1 MLGRTNDT
9 DGDGMSDAYE
19 HLVSHTSPTN
29 ADAPLITFQPLSQDV
44 VAGDTATFTVAASG
58 PAPLA
63 YQWMLNGTN
72 IVGETNVSLSLGNI
86 VWDLAGDYSVRVTSP
101 VGLSV
106 TSSNATLWVED
117 PWGWY
122 YYHAPTYIPILSSR
136 QDFTF
141 KNGSTY
147 VIISPI
153 QFYGRTTV
161 QGGATIKFD
170 TWQNSTIQIMG
181 TLVTDTKPYLPAILT
196 CVDDDAYGDYVDWSN
211 DAPAMHTNG
220 VAYLDLTLAQDTQ
233 PAISNL
239 RLSYADQAVTIP
251 AAAGTLDVWDCQF
264 LQCNA
269 ALANTATNAA
279 AMGRLHNVLL
289 AGCQAAA
296 LCSGTNVTITGEHVT
311 ADVTDFSTGQA
322 QPARIG
328 LTNSIIVGAMP
339 SGSAVATDH
348 CAINPTAPV
357 FQTNAAG
364 SYYLTDGSPYHRA
377 GTTSISQRLLSALQQ
392 KSTQPPLALPALLS
406 IAGELTLGPQ
416 VSRYTNGAPDYGFY
430 YDALDYTVT
439 WMTNCGKMT
448 VLPGTAIGFRKEYSP
463 TLGHLT
469 WLGLDLREGSAFVG
483 QGTPTKPAV
492 FADIQFVQEQQQFP
506 CSAFFMFDF
515 WPNDSDDQAPSLDFR
530 FCNFYASPDANLFW
544 SGYDAYYD
552 YIYSPDSLVDWS
564 LQDCRLHGGRITL
577 GEPTGAMPDWIY
589 GSGAIS
595 WKNNLFDNVAIDLDP
610 TLYEFNSVVNCDLS
624 LDARNNLFLGGR
636 WFRMQPIPAAA
647 GNWVFKDNLFDKTDF
662 IQNTNSPL
670 DFNYNAYWPL
680 STSELAWDWYIY
692 PWYEA
697 NTNQLCATTN
707 GGGGNEQFFS
717 TAPPYQRG
725 PLADYYLP
733 ITTPLYHAGSRA
745 ATDAGLYHY
754 TTRVDQTKEGS
765 GALVNIGLHY
775 VATTGSGSSQPK
787 DSDGDGIPDFVENA
801 SGTGSVGPNETDWQN
816 QYTTSGVFDPTNSV
830 YDDIDLSG
838 NGLVGR
844 IKKALGV
851 QPFDTSNPLALS
863 PLLTGEE
870 PDIVTFEVPVSYDAV
885 IASGTLSLS
894 MNGAGVTLADCTRA
908 TNGNCL
914 LSFNAD
920 FDPAGLH
927 YLSATFRSAAEPG
940 SPHPAS
946 TAGGLVQPFCS
957 SNSVQ
962 FWVNASMFDDAGAFL
977 DAKLFVQQADY
988 TIDLYDPST
997 TPRTHI
1003 MSITNSTSSGMIQE
1017 DWGTTNADGTA
1028 FTGTTVQAVF
1038 SVTPSG
1044 SANALPGKP
1053 SKVLT
1058 RPAGALSEWGP
1069 NFDVAYMYTPTN

>member
-1 MLGRTNDT
+1 ML
-9 DGDGMSDAYE
+9 
-19 HLVSHTSPTN
+19 PT
-29 ADAPLITFQPLSQDV
+29 
-44 VAGDTATFTVAASG
+44 
-58 PAPLA
+58 
-63 YQWMLNGTN
+63 
-72 IVGETNVSLSLGNI
+72 
-86 VWDLAGDYSVRVTSP
+86 
-101 VGLSV
+101 
-106 TSSNATLWVED
+106 
-117 PWGWY
+117 
-122 YYHAPTYIPILSSR
+122 
-136 QDFTF
+136 
-141 KNGSTY
+141 
-147 VIISPI
+147 
-153 QFYGRTTV
+153 
-161 QGGATIKFD
+161 
-170 TWQNSTIQIMG
+170 
-181 TLVTDTKPYLPAILT
+181 
-196 CVDDDAYGDYVDWSN
+196 
-211 DAPAMHTNG
+211 
-220 VAYLDLTLAQDTQ
+220 
-233 PAISNL
+233 
-239 RLSYADQAVTIP
+239 
-251 AAAGTLDVWDCQF
+251 
-264 LQCNA
+264 
-269 ALANTATNAA
+269 
-279 AMGRLHNVLL
+279 
-289 AGCQAAA
+289 
-296 LCSGTNVTITGEHVT
+296 
-311 ADVTDFSTGQA
+311 
-322 QPARIG
+322 
-328 LTNSIIVGAMP
+328 
-339 SGSAVATDH
+339 
-348 CAINPTAPV
+348 
-357 FQTNAAG
+357 
-364 SYYLTDGSPYHRA
+364 
-377 GTTSISQRLLSALQQ
+377 
-392 KSTQPPLALPALLS
+392 
-406 IAGELTLGPQ
+406 
-416 VSRYTNGAPDYGFY
+416 
-430 YDALDYTVT
+430 
-439 WMTNCGKMT
+439 
-448 VLPGTAIGFRKEYSP
+448 
-463 TLGHLT
+463 
-469 WLGLDLREGSAFVG
+469 
-483 QGTPTKPAV
+483 
-492 FADIQFVQEQQQFP
+492 
-506 CSAFFMFDF
+506 

-1069 NFDVAYMYTPTN
+1069 NFDVAYMYTPTNSILWSDFGNINGNPGPIWMGMIGLVDTLLMPVTTGGGHDNNYYSSFNRYTSRDFPGQPGIPGYLTSRSDVTNTLLPDLTNGFTRQFYCYAHGNSNGLANAANDVFITTGDISRALGNTYTKTNLITQKPFRFVFLDGCATASTPDWSRAFGIYPLNEAPRDKVGPQAYLGWASDHAGWLNGNVENDHTIALNIAKAYTQTLQMFYSYWMSGKSLKECIDYVSSASLYGMAPFPVPEFKKVPIYGPGYDYMLTNVLTSKIVVIGHSGLTWNGRRPDKDGYFPMPTP